1 MERIRETKK
10 MTACWYVLHSKPN
23 NEELL
28 WEQLSN
34 RKVET
39 FYPRIRVKTINP
51 RARKVRPYFPG
62 YVFIHA
68 DLEQIAPSTLQWMP
82 GTRGFVSFDNHPSMV
97 PDTLIHI
104 VKKRVEEIN
113 FVGGELFDGLKQGDL
128 VEIQSGPF
136 AGYEA
141 IFDAR
146 LPGSERVKVLLK
158 MLQGKSFTKMEIPA
172 RLLKRKRETSQ
183 YFFEKYW
190 PAG

>member
-1 MERIRETKK
+1 

-23 NEELL
+23 HEELL

-39 FYPRIRVKTINP
+39 FYPRIRVQTVNP
-51 RARKVRPYFPG
+51 RARKVKPYFPG

-68 DLEQIAPSTLQWMP
+68 DLEQVAPSTLQWMP
-82 GTRGFVSFDNHPSMV
+82 GVRGFVSFDSQPSMV
-97 PDTLIHI
+97 PDVLIHV
-104 VKKRVEEIN
+104 VKKRVDEIN
-113 FVGGELFDGLKQGDL
+113 AAGPESRELFEGLKHGDQ

-146 LPGSERVKVLLK
+146 LPGSERVRVLLK
-158 MLQGKSFTKMEIPA
+158 ILQGKSLTKMEIPA
-172 RLLKRKRETSQ
+172 GLLERNMEHNPIL
-183 YFFEKYW
+183 F
-190 PAG
+190 